1 MFPDFGNFVY
11 YQVKVGIFFWVK
23 TLING
28 LLCFMLLWS
37 HWFSASLL
45 LKDSPLIELCCWKIW
60 KTYFESLYRKKLV
73 LKVSILDNFL
83 NFCCKKFL
91 IWCFNIDLSN
101 FCAIQCHKRRIFK
114 ALPMTGLAIL
124 HILFLFLV
132 QGAPHR
138 ISGTCRLARL
148 TFFTGI
154 VLPDLENMTKSFF
167 QNCTYTYS

>member
-1 MFPDFGNFVY
+1 MGFLPKKLSPLLLSNSKIPKIWKHRLKFCFEKSRPVFPDFGNFVY

-45 LKDSPLIELCCWKIW
+45 LKDSPLVELCCWKIW

-73 LKVSILDNFL
+73 LKVSMFDNFL
-83 NFCCKKFL
+83 NFCYKKFL

-101 FCAIQCHKRRIFK
+101 FCVI
-114 ALPMTGLAIL
+114 
-124 HILFLFLV
+124 
-132 QGAPHR
+132 
-138 ISGTCRLARL
+138 
-148 TFFTGI
+148 
-154 VLPDLENMTKSFF
+154 
-167 QNCTYTYS
+167 